1 MSATGR
7 ANHKRNA
14 YDSYP
19 TPTWCTEA
27 IVRQIVWG
35 DSARIF
41 EPCAGEGAIAEVLVS
56 RDCGRVLAADINP
69 DARMGNGVDFLK
81 NDDSERYDFIITNP
95 PFSLAQ
101 EFVEKSLTLANC
113 VIMLLRLN
121 FLASKSRKEFWEK
134 HPPTAIHVL
143 TKRPSFTGSGTDA
156 TDYAWFVWD
165 TTGRQKRGLY
175 WI

>member
-1 MSATGR
+1 MSATNR

-14 YDSYP
+14 NDSYP
-19 TPTWCTEA
+19 TPSWCTEA
-27 IVRQIVWG
+27 IVREIVWTS
-35 DSARIF
+35 DSRVL
-41 EPCAGEGAIAEVLVS
+41 EPCCGDGAISRVIEHVQWVS
-56 RDCGRVLAADINP
+56 HIEWCEIQMGR
-69 DARMGNGVDFLK
+69 DFL
-81 NDDSERYDFIITNP
+81 EYDFFGERFDFVITNP

-121 FLASKSRKEFWEK
+121 FLASGKRKEFWEK

-143 TKRPSFTGSGTDA
+143 TKRPSFTGNGTDA

-165 TTGRQKRGLY
+165 TTGRQKHGMF